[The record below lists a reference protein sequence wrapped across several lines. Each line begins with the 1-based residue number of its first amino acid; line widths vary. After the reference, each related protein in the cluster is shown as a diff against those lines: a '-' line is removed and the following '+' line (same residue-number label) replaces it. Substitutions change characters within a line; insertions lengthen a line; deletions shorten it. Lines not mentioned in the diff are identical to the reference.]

1 MEKIKKLRQLI
12 KKEKIDGYLIPKND
26 EFFGEDIPKYNDR
39 LNYISNFSGSFGL
52 SLILKSKNYLFVD
65 GRYTLQANKQSG
77 NQFKI
82 ITIPKT
88 MPMDILKN
96 KKLSIGFDPKLFTRG
111 NLQLLFGNSNFKFKP
126 IYVNLIDKIW
136 KRKLSRKTS
145 FFYTLPNKSVGF
157 NYKLKI
163 NKIISFLKEKN
174 ADLQFI
180 TASENNAWLFN
191 VRGKDAEYSPLP
203 NFYTLIDKSR
213 KISFFCDLNKI
224 SINFRKKF
232 KEVKFIN
239 IKFLSKT
246 LSKIKNKI
254 NY

>member
-163 NKIISFLKEKN
+163 NKIISFFK
-174 ADLQFI
+174 
-180 TASENNAWLFN
+180 
-191 VRGKDAEYSPLP
+191 
-203 NFYTLIDKSR
+203 
-213 KISFFCDLNKI
+213 
-224 SINFRKKF
+224 RKKCGF
-232 KEVKFIN
+232 TIYN
-239 IKFLSKT
+239 GQ
-246 LSKIKNKI
+246 
-254 NY
+254 